1 MEQRTMQAGNA
12 TEPAK
17 PKWYTR
23 AGLLDRYRSMRNRI
37 REKFELS
44 ELKETAMNDP
54 FEGRRAVKELAR
66 KGRFD
71 ILADVAISASDSK
84 NAGDATYALFRHGL
98 RNELAFVVA
107 YAEKAGIRRFA
118 ERLAERQVPIP
129 EEA

>member
-1 MEQRTMQAGNA
+1 MMQAGNA
-12 TEPAK
+12 TEPVK
-17 PKWYTR
+17 PRWYTR
-23 AGLLDRYRSMRNRI
+23 AGLLNGYRGVRDRI
-37 REKFELS
+37 REKFEIS
-44 ELKETAMNDP
+44 ELRATAMDDP

-71 ILADVAISASDSK
+71 ILADVAVSASDSK

-118 ERLAERQVPIP
+118 ERLAERQTAEP